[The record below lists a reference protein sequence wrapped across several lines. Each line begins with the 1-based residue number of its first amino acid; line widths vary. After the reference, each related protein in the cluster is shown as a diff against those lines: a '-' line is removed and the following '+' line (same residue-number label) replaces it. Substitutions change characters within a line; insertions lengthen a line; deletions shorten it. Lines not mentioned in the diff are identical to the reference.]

1 MDEFHKHKLSGK
13 NQTVKWTYGK
23 TSFKYNSKS
32 DKISE
37 KEVKIGGAEMAVV
50 LVVAKS
56 WINMLGYCCLVG
68 KSCLTLLRAHGL

>member
-1 MDEFHKHKLSGK
+1 MYCK
-13 NQTVKWTYGK
+13 N
-23 TSFKYNSKS
+23 SFKYNSKS

-68 KSCLTLLRAHGL
+68 KSCLTL